1 MAVFRTSEHTPDV
14 YSRKSR
20 DFQLF
25 CAILDMLF
33 GALKYNINSI
43 RDITDTSQCNE
54 RLLPYLQTKLGFYT
68 NLKISGED
76 LRLILRAFPTIVH
89 NKGSRIGIEQAIQVF
104 LKLQGLDAN
113 SEVKITNYIEND
125 AENSYVVNIS
135 ITSKLTDTSVLTEIL
150 KYVLPAGYKLK
161 YSFLIGG
168 DTTNNIHYKDSVTIV
183 NTQQVLSSGLRPA
196 NDATENYDKLISR
209 VDTGMLVEN
218 SNVRKEKNVIIP
230 DLTKIKPKELWN
242 KTTLD

>member
-1 MAVFRTSEHTPDV
+1 MSVFRTSEHTPDV

-25 CAILDMLF
+25 CAIFDVLF
-33 GALKYNINSI
+33 GALKYDINSI

-76 LRLILRAFPTIVH
+76 LRLILQAFPTIVH
-89 NKGSRIGIEQAIQVF
+89 NKGSRIGIQQAIQVY
-104 LKLQGLDAN
+104 LKLQGLDAD
-113 SEVKITNYIEND
+113 SEVKITNYIPND
-125 AENSYVVNIS
+125 DENSYVVDIG

-161 YSFLIGG
+161 YSFLLN
-168 DTTNNIHYKDSVTIV
+168 DETKDNIEYKDSVTIV
-183 NTQQVLSSGLRPA
+183 SAQQVLSSGLRPS
-196 NDATENYDKLISR
+196 NTATETYDELIGR
-209 VDTGMLVEN
+209 VDTTLLVEN
-218 SNVRKEKNVIIP
+218 SSVRKEKNINIP
-230 DLTKIKPKELWN
+230 DLTKVKPKDLWN
-242 KTTLD
+242 IETLE